1 MIVGRLL
8 ELYLLCA
15 MAIVVHE
22 CCHAFIAICI
32 KVKIVD
38 MRIGEGL
45 FAIKL
50 GRFRISPLVCG
61 GFVEVKEDDLLKRR
75 KAEIVFFFLAGSM
88 GNLLLFGVTF
98 IFYAGYSLI
107 NYVILVNI
115 TIVILSSF
123 PLIKKNDVSSMI
135 AVIKKKGR
143 VR

>member
-32 KVKIVD
+32 KVKILD

-75 KAEIVFFFLAGSM
+75 KAEISFFFLAGSM
-88 GNLLLFGVTF
+88 GNLLLIGVTF
-98 IFYAGYSLI
+98 LFYAGYSLI
-107 NYVILVNI
+107 DYVILVNGAI
-115 TIVILSSF
+115 IILSSF
-123 PLIKKNDVSSMI
+123 PFIKKNDMNSMI
-135 AVIKKKGR
+135 ALIKRKDE
-143 VR
+143 